1 MGEVQCV
8 TSPLSFPS
16 IPSPPLLQDMKA
28 AGEKVKK
35 KQKEEWDREEKE
47 RRLERLKEKV
57 SCVCVCVYLAIT
69 VVGEVATCNSCCVA
83 VVALFSKY

>member
-1 MGEVQCV
+1 MYKAVQCL
-8 TSPLSFPS
+8 TSPLSS
-16 IPSPPLLQDMKA
+16 LPSPPLVQDMKA

-57 SCVCVCVYLAIT
+57 SLCVFSS
-69 VVGEVATCNSCCVA
+69 SCYCCG
-83 VVALFSKY
+83 